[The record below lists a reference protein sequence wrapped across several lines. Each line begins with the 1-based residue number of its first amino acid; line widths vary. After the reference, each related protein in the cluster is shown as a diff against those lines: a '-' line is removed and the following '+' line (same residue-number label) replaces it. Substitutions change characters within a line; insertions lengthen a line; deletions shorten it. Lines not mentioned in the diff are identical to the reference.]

1 MKKDTKELFKPTV
14 QTRRQKREAKEREMS
29 IETETFVV
37 QNNKQIPFNTVREML
52 EESQSS
58 EDLLSNDLND

>member
-1 MKKDTKELFKPTV
+1 
-14 QTRRQKREAKEREMS
+14 MS

-58 EDLLSNDLND
+58 EDL